1 MRLFTTTST
10 PAGFTLTAPL
20 SMPAHRRSV
29 LGGRRAAASA
39 ASTAASGARAQRNT
53 PDPAFTTLRLL
64 GVSGST
70 ASANDNRYFSVAMDD
85 KVRVLRRDVGDR
97 ARIVLS
103 GRMAD
108 VCAALEHMSRA
119 ETMSLAG

>member
-1 MRLFTTTST
+1 M
-10 PAGFTLTAPL
+10 
-20 SMPAHRRSV
+20 
-29 LGGRRAAASA
+29 
-39 ASTAASGARAQRNT
+39 
-53 PDPAFTTLRLL
+53 
-64 GVSGST
+64 SGST

-119 ETMSLAG
+119 ETVSLAG

>member
-1 MRLFTTTST
+1 MRLFTTSST

-20 SMPAHRRSV
+20 SMPAQRRTG
-29 LGGRRAAASA
+29 LRAHHATASASATSTVASA
-39 ASTAASGARAQRNT
+39 AS
-53 PDPAFTTLRLL
+53 
-64 GVSGST
+64 
-70 ASANDNRYFSVAMDD
+70 ANDSRYFSVAMDD

-97 ARIVLS
+97 ARMVLS

-119 ETMSLAG
+119 ETVSLAG

>member
-1 MRLFTTTST
+1 MRLFTTSST

-20 SMPAHRRSV
+20 SMPAHRRSG
-29 LGGRRAAASA
+29 LRAHRAAAP
-39 ASTAASGARAQRNT
+39 AASGVSLPLHAPT
-53 PDPAFTTLRLL
+53 SAFTTPSLL
-64 GVSGST
+64 GVSGSA
-70 ASANDNRYFSVAMDD
+70 ASANDSRYFSVAMDD

-97 ARIVLS
+97 ARMVLS

-119 ETMSLAG
+119 ETVSLAG